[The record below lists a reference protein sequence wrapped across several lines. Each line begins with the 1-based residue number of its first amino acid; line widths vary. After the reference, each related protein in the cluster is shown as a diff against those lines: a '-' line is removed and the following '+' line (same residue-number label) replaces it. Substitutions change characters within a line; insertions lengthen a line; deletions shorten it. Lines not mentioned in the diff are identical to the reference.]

1 MSWFRSTILLI
12 SLTLA
17 GLAASADR
25 GVADELA
32 AYRVTDPNAS
42 FFAVGQRRNRS
53 WPARQTA
60 GLATPL
66 PANHCPEESLARPID
81 YFPTIPAFYQDRE
94 GWR

>member
-42 FFAVGQRRNRS
+42 FFAVGQRRN
-53 WPARQTA
+53 A
-60 GLATPL
+60 GLCDP
-66 PANHCPEESLARPID
+66 D
-81 YFPTIPAFYQDRE
+81 FYPSF
-94 GWR
+94 G